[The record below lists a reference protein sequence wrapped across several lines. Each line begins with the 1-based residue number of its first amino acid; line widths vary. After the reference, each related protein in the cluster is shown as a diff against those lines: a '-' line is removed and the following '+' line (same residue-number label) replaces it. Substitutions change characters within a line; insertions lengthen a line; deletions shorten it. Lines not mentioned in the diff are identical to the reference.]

1 LCLLIS
7 NETQNDEIR
16 NRKKNHS
23 LVPYHCQY
31 TGYWLHLRA
40 GKKFPQRSNCYQ
52 VGYLSL
58 DCLIRSLDVEG
69 SFVEKMVEKN
79 EP

>member
-1 LCLLIS
+1 MLLIR
-7 NETQNDEIR
+7 NETQNDESR

-31 TGYWLHLRA
+31 IRYWLYLRT
-40 GKKFPQRSNCYQ
+40 GKKFPQRSNCHQ
-52 VGYLSL
+52 VGYFSI
-58 DCLIRSLDVEG
+58 DCFIRSLDVER
-69 SFVEKMVEKN
+69 SFVEKMAEEN